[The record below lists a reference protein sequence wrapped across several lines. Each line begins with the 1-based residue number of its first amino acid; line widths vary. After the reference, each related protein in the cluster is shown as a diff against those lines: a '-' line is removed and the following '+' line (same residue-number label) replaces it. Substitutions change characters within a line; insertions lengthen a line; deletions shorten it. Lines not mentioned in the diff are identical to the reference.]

1 MTIACTRASAP
12 SPARHSSGRA
22 RLFFEISRT
31 SEPITPTLD
40 RTAPSGGDDACQ
52 TIRAERRAGVS
63 CRWRPGGTEAFESA
77 VQPRSRYEPEETSNG
92 PKLPLSAPGVAT
104 TWSHPLSAGI
114 ILGMVSHA
122 VVRFSRGD
130 QVVETPPRIAYFARL
145 LQAGSGLVRPGLAG
159 IVRGRP

>member
-22 RLFFEISRT
+22 RLFSKISRT

-40 RTAPSGGDDACQ
+40 RTAPSGGGDACQ

-63 CRWRPGGTEAFESA
+63 CCWRPGGTEAFESA

-92 PKLPLSAPGVAT
+92 PKLPYRLRVWPPPGASLCRPGSSSVWSRMRSFALLAAT
-104 TWSHPLSAGI
+104 RWSK
-114 ILGMVSHA
+114 
-122 VVRFSRGD
+122 
-130 QVVETPPRIAYFARL
+130 TPPRIAYFARL